1 MDSRALIE
9 LERQPFKQRLAQ
21 QYSAYLK
28 EVEQGFMS
36 GREGF
41 GPVDR
46 RMKYKDLNS
55 DTFHDTLVFG
65 SNSYLGLSNDPY
77 VKRKVTEAVE
87 KYGIGSGGSPAF
99 SGYTKQHK
107 DLEKRLAKLADHED
121 AVLLPGGYMAN
132 LCWVNGLMNR
142 NDIIVYDKNSHASV
156 INAIKMTNVPFYTF
170 DPEKLD
176 EFEKLLQRIKQRA
189 KGDIQIFSTVEGV
202 RSIDGSIIELKR
214 YIEICK
220 AYDVVTILDDA
231 HGLGTVGKTGRGTLE
246 YLDLLGQVDLRMST
260 CSKAIGAQG
269 AFVSGS
275 KELIFLLRNF
285 SYPYL
290 FTSGLA
296 QPTIAAISAALDI
309 IESEPERIE
318 KLHQNVRYMQ
328 DRLEEA
334 GLRIIRGQSGIIP
347 VFFDEDGVVR
357 KINRALYKRGLFAN
371 IMEYPMVP
379 PGLERLRLS
388 VMATH
393 TREEIDTAV
402 SLIVETA
409 QEFGA
414 LQGQANLES
423 A

>member
-1 MDSRALIE
+1 MDSRSLIE
-9 LERQPFKQRLAQ
+9 LERQPFRQRLAH
-21 QYSAYLK
+21 QYAVYLK
-28 EVEQGFMS
+28 ELEQGYMA

-46 RMKYKDLNS
+46 RMKYKELNS
-55 DTFHDTLVFG
+55 DTFNEVLVFG

-77 VKRKVTEAVE
+77 VKRKVIEAVE
-87 KYGIGSGGSPAF
+87 KYGIGTGGSPAF

-107 DLEKRLAKLADHED
+107 DLEKRLAALAGHED

-156 INAIKMTNVPFYTF
+156 INAIKMTGVPFYTF
-170 DPEKLD
+170 DPDNLD
-176 EFEKLLQRIKQRA
+176 AFEELLIRIKARA
-189 KGDIQIFSTVEGV
+189 KPDAQIFSTVEGV
-202 RSIDGSIIELKR
+202 RSVDGTIIDLPR
-214 YIEICK
+214 YIEVCK
-220 AYDVVTILDDA
+220 RHDIIIILDDA

-246 YLDLLGQVDLRMST
+246 HFDLIGQADLRMST

-275 KELIFLLRNF
+275 KEHIFLLRNF

-296 QPTIAAISAALDI
+296 QPTIAAISASLDVM
-309 IESEPERIE
+309 EREPERVTN
-318 KLHQNVRYMQ
+318 LHANVRYMQ
-328 DRLEEA
+328 DRLEA
-334 GLRIIRGQSGIIP
+334 VGLKIIRGESGIIP
-347 VFFDEDGVVR
+347 VFIGEDGMVR
-357 KINRALYKRGLFAN
+357 KINRELYARGLFVN

-402 SLIVETA
+402 EMIA
-409 QEFGA
+409 QAAREFGC
-414 LQGQANLES
+414 L
-423 A
+423 

>member
-9 LERQPFKQRLAQ
+9 LERQPFKQRLAH
-21 QYSAYLK
+21 QYAVYQK
-28 EVEQGFMS
+28 ELEQGYMS
-36 GREGF
+36 GREGY

-46 RMKYKDLNS
+46 RMKYKELNG
-55 DTFHDTLVFG
+55 DNFNEVLVFG
-65 SNSYLGLSNDPY
+65 SNSYLGMSNDPY
-77 VKRKVTEAVE
+77 VKRKVIEAVE
-87 KYGIGSGGSPAF
+87 LYGIGTGGSPAF

-107 DLEKRLAKLADHED
+107 DLEQRLAALAGHED

-156 INAIKMTNVPFYTF
+156 INAIKMTGVPFYTF
-170 DPEKLD
+170 DPDNLD
-176 EFEKLLQRIKQRA
+176 AFEELLERIKSRA
-189 KGDIQIFSTVEGV
+189 KPGVQVFSTVEGV
-202 RSIDGSIIELKR
+202 RSVDGTIIDLPRYLQVCKR
-214 YIEICK
+214 H
-220 AYDVVTILDDA
+220 DVITILDDA
-231 HGLGTVGKTGRGTLE
+231 HALGTVGKTGRGTLE
-246 YLDLLGQVDLRMST
+246 HFDVIGQADLRMST

-275 KELIFLLRNF
+275 KEHIFLLRNF

-296 QPTIAAISAALDI
+296 QPTIAAISAALDLM
-309 IESEPERIE
+309 EREPERVT
-318 KLHQNVRYMQ
+318 KLHENVRYMQ
-328 DRLEEA
+328 DQLEA
-334 GLRIIRGQSGIIP
+334 VGLKIIRGESGIIP
-347 VFFDEDGVVR
+347 VFIGADGMVR
-357 KINRALYKRGLFAN
+357 KINRELYARGLFVN

-402 SLIVETA
+402 SMIAQTA
-409 QEFGA
+409 REFGC
-414 LQGQANLES
+414 L
-423 A
+423 

>member
-9 LERQPFKQRLAQ
+9 LERQPFKQRLAF
-21 QYSAYLK
+21 QYSLYLN
-28 EVEQGFMS
+28 EVEQGFMT

-55 DTFHDTLVFG
+55 DQFNDVLVFG

-77 VKRKVTEAVE
+77 VKAKVIEAVE

-99 SGYTKQHK
+99 SGYTRQHK
-107 DLEKRLAKLADHED
+107 ELEQRLAALAGHED

-170 DPEKLD
+170 DPERLE
-176 EFEKLLQRIKQRA
+176 EFEKLIVRIKQKA
-189 KGDIQIFSTVEGV
+189 KPGVQIFSTVEGV
-202 RSIDGSIIELKR
+202 RSIDGTIIELKQ
-214 YIEICK
+214 YLEICR
-220 AYDVVTILDDA
+220 AHDIIVILDDA
-231 HGLGTVGKTGRGTLE
+231 HGLGTVGKHGRGTLE
-246 YLDLLGQVDLRMST
+246 HLDLMGQVDLRMST

-275 KELIFLLRNF
+275 KEHIFLLRNF

-296 QPTIAAISAALDI
+296 QPTIAAISAALDV
-309 IESEPERIE
+309 IEREPERIE
-318 KLHQNVRYMQ
+318 RLHANVRYMQ
-328 DRLEEA
+328 DQLEA
-334 GLRIIRGQSGIIP
+334 QGMRIIRGDSGIIP
-347 VFFDEDGVVR
+347 VFFSEDGVVR
-357 KINRALYKRGLFAN
+357 KINRALYRRGLFAN

-393 TREEIDTAV
+393 THEEIDTAV
-402 SLIVETA
+402 EMIA
-409 QEFGA
+409 QVAREHGA
-414 LQGQANLES
+414 L
-423 A
+423 

>member
-9 LERQPFKQRLAQ
+9 LERQPFKQRLAF
-21 QYSAYLK
+21 QYSLYLN
-28 EVEQGFMS
+28 EVEQGFMT

-55 DTFHDTLVFG
+55 DQFNDVLVFG

-77 VKRKVTEAVE
+77 VKAKVIEAVE

-99 SGYTKQHK
+99 SGYTRQHK
-107 DLEKRLAKLADHED
+107 ELEQRLAALAGHED

-170 DPEKLD
+170 DPERLE
-176 EFEKLLQRIKQRA
+176 EFEKLLVRIKA
-189 KGDIQIFSTVEGV
+189 KAKPGVQIFSTVEGV
-202 RSIDGSIIELKR
+202 RSIDGTIIELKQ
-214 YIEICK
+214 YLEICR
-220 AYDVVTILDDA
+220 AHDVIVILDDA

-246 YLDLLGQVDLRMST
+246 HLDLIGQVDLRMST

-275 KELIFLLRNF
+275 KEHIFLLRNF

-296 QPTIAAISAALDI
+296 QPTIAAISAALDV
-309 IESEPERIE
+309 IEREPERIE
-318 KLHQNVRYMQ
+318 RLHANVRYMQ
-328 DRLEEA
+328 DQLEA
-334 GLRIIRGQSGIIP
+334 QGLRIIRGDSGIIP
-347 VFFDEDGVVR
+347 VFFSEDGVVR
-357 KINRALYKRGLFAN
+357 KINRALYRRGLFAN

-393 TREEIDTAV
+393 THEEIDTAV
-402 SLIVETA
+402 EMIA
-409 QEFGA
+409 QVAREHGA
-414 LQGQANLES
+414 L
-423 A
+423 